1 MADILL
7 RETVA
12 AVRGC
17 LGGDLDEMTVE
28 RAILG
33 LFFTGVKLNDEHGGI
48 SFTPVKEI
56 PQAVCCPSSAR
67 EMPLSGRLRGRPATA
82 FLEDLFC
89 GNVLRETLGVAV
101 LNALSATC
109 WDRMPSKPYAL
120 SLGRDAFDDV
130 ALPGG
135 GLTVVVGALVPML
148 KRLRAESVD
157 FRVLEQDPRT
167 LKEHEMPHYV
177 PAERASE
184 VVPRADLLVVTGTTV
199 LNGSLSG
206 LLAMAKPDA
215 RIVVAG
221 PTASMLPDA
230 FFDRGVDVL
239 GGILVT
245 RPDELLDLLAEGG
258 SGYHFFGRSAERM
271 VIRRAGLAE
280 EGPAV

>member
-1 MADILL
+1 M
-7 RETVA
+7 
-12 AVRGC
+12 
-17 LGGDLDEMTVE
+17 
-28 RAILG
+28 
-33 LFFTGVKLNDEHGGI
+33 
-48 SFTPVKEI
+48 
-56 PQAVCCPSSAR
+56 
-67 EMPLSGRLRGRPATA
+67 
-82 FLEDLFC
+82 
-89 GNVLRETLGVAV
+89 
-101 LNALSATC
+101 
-109 WDRMPSKPYAL
+109 
-120 SLGRDAFDDV
+120 
-130 ALPGG
+130 
-135 GLTVVVGALVPML
+135 VVGALVPML
-148 KRLRAESVD
+148 KCLRAESVD

-271 VIRRAGLAE
+271 VIRRAGLAK